1 MPKEPLLEVNN
12 IEVRYNEI
20 PAIFDAS
27 FKIEAGQIVALVGSN
42 GAGKTTILKTI
53 SGLLHNTKGEIK
65 FLGSKIDGQ
74 LPHHIAALGIS
85 HVPEGRGLF
94 GKLTVVENLLLGAY
108 TRKSELEITET
119 LEEVFQLFPIL
130 KERTGQK
137 AETMSGGEQQML
149 AVARGLMPKPKLLM
163 LDEPSLGL
171 MPTMVDKVIDVI
183 KIISKRGTTIL
194 LVEQA
199 VRDALE
205 LADKAY
211 VLQNG
216 RTVLEGTGEELLNSD
231 LVKKAYLGM

>member
-1 MPKEPLLEVNN
+1 
-12 IEVRYNEI
+12 
-20 PAIFDAS
+20 
-27 FKIEAGQIVALVGSN
+27 
-42 GAGKTTILKTI
+42 
-53 SGLLHNTKGEIK
+53 
-65 FLGSKIDGQ
+65 
-74 LPHHIAALGIS
+74 HHIAALGIS

-130 KERTGQK
+130 KERTSQK

-149 AVARGLMPKPKLLM
+149 AVARGLMPRPKLLM

-171 MPTMVDKVIDVI
+171 MPTMVDKVMDVI
-183 KIISKRGTTIL
+183 KIISKRGATIL

-216 RTVLEGTGEELLNSD
+216 RTVLEGTGEELLNSG
-231 LVKKAYLGM
+231 LVKKAYLGI

>member
-42 GAGKTTILKTI
+42 GAGKTTILRTI

-74 LPHHIAALGIS
+74 LPHHIAALGIA

-149 AVARGLMPKPKLLM
+149 AIARGLMPRPKLLM

-171 MPTMVDKVIDVI
+171 MPTMVDKVVDII

-231 LVKKAYLGM
+231 AVKKAYLGM